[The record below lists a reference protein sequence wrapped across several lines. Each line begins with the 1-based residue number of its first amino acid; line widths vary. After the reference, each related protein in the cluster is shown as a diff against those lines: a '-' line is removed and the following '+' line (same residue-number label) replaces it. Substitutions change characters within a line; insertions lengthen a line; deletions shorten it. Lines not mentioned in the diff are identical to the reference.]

1 MQKDEFNVTEPHLIH
16 GAKKNKTKRNIND
29 DNNIFRTTD
38 RLKKKRQKD
47 RCTHM

>member
-1 MQKDEFNVTEPHLIH
+1 MSSMLQNLTSFMGRKR
-16 GAKKNKTKRNIND
+16 TKRNIND